1 MLPTSPESR
10 AAFWAGVRDILIVS
24 PSYVPFA
31 LVCGV
36 AAANVGMSPSA
47 ALALPALVFGGSSQ
61 AVVLQFLMGASTVWI
76 AVLSGLVVNLRMAI
90 YSAAM
95 APKVRQLSAV
105 KRMAAAA
112 FLVDN
117 AFAFIQRR
125 ETTHPEDGK
134 SGNLMWYYTG
144 LTCILWP
151 NWVVFCGVGY
161 LAGNVI
167 PSTWQLDFAIPL
179 SFIAML
185 GMHVHSK
192 PAIAASVVGGLASG
206 GYTIYDV
213 QDFNRFRFSRDAA
226 ELLRHF
232 DVIVWYNEG
241 GALPLNL
248 VAAVDPITAF
258 LDAGHSMYL
267 SALSVVGQDH
277 ILDGNF
283 HRHYLGVDSTFCAD
297 VRDINRIDC
306 NFTLTA
312 RVTVR
317 SGNPAAPG
325 DSLAVKGLGAN
336 VDFYTVTDS
345 TVKELYVPYD
355 QAGDDTT
362 LNGYVRSD
370 HICAVTRTLPS
381 GGRVTFASLPL
392 YKMTRF
398 GNRDAVVTRLVGSII
413 QDARRRPHRNRKSR

>member
-1 MLPTSPESR
+1 MVSHTLFAKAPRTFGLTKPMLPTSPESR

-95 APKVRQLSAV
+95 APKVRQLSTV

-192 PAIAASVVGGLASG
+192 PAIAASVVGGLASLWFFDLPLKLG
-206 GYTIYDV
+206 LIAACIAGLCAGL
-213 QDFNRFRFSRDAA
+213 AA
-226 ELLRHF
+226 EQLER
-232 DVIVWYNEG
+232 
-241 GALPLNL
+241 
-248 VAAVDPITAF
+248 
-258 LDAGHSMYL
+258 
-267 SALSVVGQDH
+267 
-277 ILDGNF
+277 
-283 HRHYLGVDSTFCAD
+283 
-297 VRDINRIDC
+297 
-306 NFTLTA
+306 
-312 RVTVR
+312 
-317 SGNPAAPG
+317 
-325 DSLAVKGLGAN
+325 
-336 VDFYTVTDS
+336 
-345 TVKELYVPYD
+345 
-355 QAGDDTT
+355 
-362 LNGYVRSD
+362 
-370 HICAVTRTLPS
+370 
-381 GGRVTFASLPL
+381 
-392 YKMTRF
+392 RF
-398 GNRDAVVTRLVGSII
+398 GQAKT
-413 QDARRRPHRNRKSR
+413 